1 MEELASEVARIA
13 AIPDLKERAA
23 SVATFLRELTRAR
36 TALIDQVRT
45 PLVHTLRASGFS
57 HGQVAELLQ
66 IARGT
71 EQKISEGRHKG
82 PQRGAREQES

>member
-1 MEELASEVARIA
+1 MEQLTSEVERIA
-13 AIPDLKERAA
+13 TIPDLKERAA

-45 PLVHTLRASGFS
+45 PLVLTLRTAGFS
-57 HGQVAELLQ
+57 HGQIAELLQ

-82 PQRGAREQES
+82 TKRGTREQEP